1 MNREYF
7 YEHDSTCQELLLDS
21 HEDIES
27 DVLVFLLNLQLCGYR
42 NAEGGTH
49 DSPELKEKDSANLE
63 QSVKICIQGQ
73 FFVPNKIRRGAR
85 LIFECTPSK
94 NPFLS
99 KKNTSKLR

>member
-49 DSPELKEKDSANLE
+49 DRE
-63 QSVKICIQGQ
+63 SVL
-73 FFVPNKIRRGAR
+73 NKTLYSRG
-85 LIFECTPSK
+85 K
-94 NPFLS
+94 
-99 KKNTSKLR
+99 